1 MSKKGSDPFSSAL
14 HEKGS
19 DPFLST
25 PLQFLKGVGPRR
37 AADLEHA
44 GLVTVEDLL
53 YRFPLRYEDRSR
65 LQSIASLKPGQTAAL
80 AGRVLACGLRSTRRP
95 GLKIF
100 EAAIDDGSGS
110 LRAVWLNQP
119 FLKDIFMRGQHVVL
133 YGAVEMRGS
142 VSLQITNPQYE
153 ILDDEEG
160 ETIHTG
166 RIVPVYEK
174 TGAVTP
180 KMQRR
185 LVYDALQRLPADLP
199 DHLPEEIRVR
209 LGLPSRHAALL
220 AAHFPPEDAPL
231 GALNQFATPPQR
243 RLIFEEAFLFQMGV
257 LARRQSAAAE
267 HKPRPVRIDD
277 RIRESA
283 RAVLPFRLTNG
294 QKQSLKEIVEDMQ
307 RAQPMNRLLQGD
319 VGAGKTIVA
328 LLAALVAMENG
339 LQVAFMAPTEIL
351 AEQHFVNIVQ
361 LLQASR
367 FRVAL
372 LTGSTATVARREQL
386 AQVESGA
393 IQLVVGTH
401 ALVQGDVRFK
411 QLGLAIIDE
420 QHRFGVLQRATLRAK
435 GLHPDV
441 LVMTATPIPRTLA
454 LTVYGDLDVSMIRE
468 LPAGR
473 LPIKTVAKPESR
485 RDEVYAFVRQQLDAG
500 RQAYVIYPLVE
511 ESAKVDLK
519 AATEMADH
527 LAQEVF
533 PAYKVGLLHGRMKAD
548 GKERVMKALAA
559 GELQILVST
568 TVVEVGVDVANASVM
583 IVEHAER
590 FGMSQLHQLR
600 GRVGRDRHQSF
611 CFLLYQSP
619 LTDEARE
626 RLRALTETTDGFEIA
641 ERDLRLRGPGD
652 FFGTRQAGVPT
663 FRMIDLVRDRDVL
676 DTAQREAARWFQTFA
691 PSAAGIDKLLASWEQ
706 RFKLIEVG

>member
-1 MSKKGSDPFSSAL
+1 MTADAVL
-14 HEKGS
+14 A
-19 DPFLST
+19 T

-44 GLVTVEDLL
+44 GLVTLEDLL
-53 YRFPLRYEDRSR
+53 YRFPVRYEDRSR
-65 LQSIASLKPGQTAAL
+65 LQPIASLAPGQSVSI

-95 GLKIF
+95 GFKIF
-100 EAAIDDGSGS
+100 EAAIDDGTGS

-119 FLKDIFMRGQHVVL
+119 FLKDVFVRGQHVVL
-133 YGAVEMRGS
+133 YGAIEMRGS
-142 VSLQITNPQYE
+142 VSMQLTNPQYE
-153 ILDDEEG
+153 ILDDEDG

-166 RIVPVYEK
+166 RIVPVYER
-174 TGAVTP
+174 TGTITP

-185 LVYDALQRLPADLP
+185 LVYDGLQRLPPDLP
-199 DHLPEEIRVR
+199 DHLPEQIRVR
-209 LGLPSRHAALL
+209 LGMPSRYAALQ
-220 AAHFPPEDAPL
+220 ATHFPPDDAPL
-231 GALNQFATPPQR
+231 DELNRFATAAQR
-243 RLIFEEAFLFQMGV
+243 RLIFEEAFIFQMGV
-257 LARRQSAAAE
+257 LARRQTAAAE
-267 HKPRPVRIDD
+267 QKPAAIRVDD

-294 QKQSLKEIVEDMQ
+294 QKQALKEIVADLQ
-307 RAQPMNRLLQGD
+307 RPHPMNRLLQGD

-351 AEQHFVNIVQ
+351 AEQHFINISR

-372 LTGSTATVARREQL
+372 LTGSIGSAARREQL

-401 ALVQGDVRFK
+401 ALVQGDVLFK
-411 QLGLAIIDE
+411 QLGLVVIDE

-473 LPIKTVAKPESR
+473 LAVKTLAKPESR
-485 RDEVYAFVRQQLDAG
+485 RAEVYEFVRGQVDAG

-511 ESAKVDLK
+511 ESEKIDVK
-519 AATEMADH
+519 AATQMADH
-527 LAQEVF
+527 LAGEVF
-533 PAYKVGLLHGRMKAD
+533 PAYRVGLLHGRLKAD
-548 GKERVMKALAA
+548 AKERVMKAFVA
-559 GELQILVST
+559 GDLQLLVST

-590 FGMSQLHQLR
+590 FGLLQMHQLR
-600 GRVGRDRHQSF
+600 GRVGRAHYQSH

-619 LTDEARE
+619 LSEEARE
-626 RLRALTETTDGFEIA
+626 RLKAMTDTNDGFEIA

-652 FFGTRQAGVPT
+652 FFGTRQAGIPT
-663 FRMIDLVRDRDVL
+663 FRLIDLVRDRELL
-676 DTAQREAARWFQTFA
+676 DTAQREAARWFEA
-691 PSAAGIDKLLASWEQ
+691 SSPSSAGINQLLASWEE
-706 RFKLIEVG
+706 RFKLIEIG